1 MFITQDAGPF
11 KYYAATVNLE
21 FTLTDP
27 ADSVC
32 LEILR
37 AM

>member
-1 MFITQDAGPF
+1 MFVTQDARPF
-11 KYYAATVNLE
+11 KYYAATISLE
-21 FTLTDP
+21 FRLTDP